1 MSLQGLFGC
10 RNFMVSIETKWQAAL
25 CFAHGCFPN
34 LGFHFYFTQSPNANS
49 LSRLNPFKL
58 TPSMW
63 ETTSTFAIDTLC
75 NQCDYTWCLWVPL
88 VPEPIG
94 PIDQFSLNM
103 FSMANALV
111 PGLFNKKKPLCFI
124 LWL

>member
-1 MSLQGLFGC
+1 
-10 RNFMVSIETKWQAAL
+10 MVSMETTWQATL

-58 TPSMW
+58 IPNTW
-63 ETTSTFAIDTLC
+63 QTISTFAIHTLC
-75 NQCDYTWCLWVPL
+75 SQCDYTWYLWVPL

-94 PIDQFSLNM
+94 LIDQLSLNV
-103 FSMANALV
+103 FSMANALAF
-111 PGLFNKKKPLCFI
+111 GLFI
-124 LWL
+124 

>member
-10 RNFMVSIETKWQAAL
+10 RNFMVSIETAWLAIL

-34 LGFHFYFTQSPNANS
+34 LGFHFYFTQSSNPS
-49 LSRLNPFKL
+49 HLGRLKLFKL
-58 TPSMW
+58 APSTW
-63 ETTSTFAIDTLC
+63 EITSTFAIDTLC
-75 NQCDYTWCLWVPL
+75 SQYDYTWYLWVPL

-103 FSMANALV
+103 FQWQMLWHLV
-111 PGLFNKKKPLCFI
+111 FLN
-124 LWL
+124 